1 MIIMDTGYTTL
12 IKRTKTIS
20 LERNVLQQIQE
31 ELCLFVVVPAQSVG
45 ITMLLAL
52 DKTKDPLSLGQ
63 FS

>member
-31 ELCLFVVVPAQSVG
+31 ELCLVVVPAQSMG

-52 DKTKDPLSLGQ
+52 DKTKDPRSLGQ